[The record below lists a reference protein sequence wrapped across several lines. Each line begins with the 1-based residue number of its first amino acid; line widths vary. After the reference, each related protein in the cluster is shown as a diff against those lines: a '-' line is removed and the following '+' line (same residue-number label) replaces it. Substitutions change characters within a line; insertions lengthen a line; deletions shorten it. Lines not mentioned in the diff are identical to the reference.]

1 MAALHEHTART
12 LITVARTLYPYDFL
26 DDSYYA
32 VVIRSIEADPNG
44 ERIALLIDG
53 ATYLDQVA
61 EAPFHALSE
70 ERRVAALKAIEGTP
84 FFKDIQITTVREL
97 FRNPAIWPHFGYEG
111 PSGHLGGY
119 VKRGYD
125 QGDWI
130 PDV

>member
-1 MAALHEHTART
+1 MSALDEHTART
-12 LITVARTLYPYDFL
+12 LIMVARTLYPYDHL
-26 DDSYYA
+26 DDTYYA
-32 VVIRSIEADPNG
+32 VVVRTIEADSNG
-44 ERIALLIDG
+44 ERVALLIEG
-53 ATYLDQVA
+53 AKRLDQFA
-61 EAPFHALSE
+61 GSPFHALPE
-70 ERRVAALKAIEGTP
+70 DRRVQALKAIEGTP
-84 FFKDIQITTVREL
+84 FFKDMQITTVREL